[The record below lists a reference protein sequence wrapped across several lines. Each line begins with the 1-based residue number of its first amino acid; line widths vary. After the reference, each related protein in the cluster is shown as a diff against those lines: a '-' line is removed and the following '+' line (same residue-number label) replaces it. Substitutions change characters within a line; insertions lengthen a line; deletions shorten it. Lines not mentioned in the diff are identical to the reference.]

1 VLLSGVENV
10 FVILVVYRYC
20 LLFLLIVQFE
30 AKRSASGATHSASDD
45 VS

>member
-1 VLLSGVENV
+1 MLLSGGEEV
-10 FVILVVYRYC
+10 FVVLVYMYC
-20 LLFLLIVQFE
+20 LLFLLIVQIE